1 MNNMHSNGLEK
12 TMRTFQENKV
22 LNKILIFTIK
32 IGLEDFVFR
41 IKNKQ
46 YLKERKTF
54 FEEHQVI
61 IDNNIQCLYDEKSK
75 DVYRRLI
82 EYRKNRKRKDFPC
95 FNEKD
100 QYFPKDVISLNEN
113 EVFVDCGAFNGD
125 TIEIFLENVNSKYE
139 KIVCFEP
146 DKKNYNE
153 LLEKK
158 DTNENWSKVYVFN
171 SGVFD
176 KKCTLRFDS
185 GKEGSS
191 SIIEDGTDVIEVDMI
206 DNIDECQNATF
217 IKMDIEGSEPEAI
230 MGAAELIKRNKPKLA
245 ICIYHSDEDMINIIG
260 LVHKLVPD
268 YKMFVRQHSIYE
280 TETVLYCTL

>member
-1 MNNMHSNGLEK
+1 
-12 TMRTFQENKV
+12 MR
-22 LNKILIFTIK
+22 
-32 IGLEDFVFR
+32 
-41 IKNKQ
+41 
-46 YLKERKTF
+46 
-54 FEEHQVI
+54 
-61 IDNNIQCLYDEKSK
+61 
-75 DVYRRLI
+75 
-82 EYRKNRKRKDFPC
+82 
-95 FNEKD
+95 
-100 QYFPKDVISLNEN
+100 
-113 EVFVDCGAFNGD
+113 
-125 TIEIFLENVNSKYE
+125 
-139 KIVCFEP
+139 
-146 DKKNYNE
+146 NE